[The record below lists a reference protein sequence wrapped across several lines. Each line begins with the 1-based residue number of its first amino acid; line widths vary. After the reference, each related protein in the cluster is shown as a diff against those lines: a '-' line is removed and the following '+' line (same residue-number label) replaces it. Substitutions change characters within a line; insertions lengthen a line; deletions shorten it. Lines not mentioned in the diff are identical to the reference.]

1 MTDLGTPWTSEH
13 GVVRNCDG
21 KAVASCTGSAPV
33 AKVHA
38 QEIVRAVNL
47 YADFKVLLSIIV
59 AATSYAN
66 PAAHLHR
73 IKTMTHR
80 ILAKPGEVSKELN
93 DE

>member
-1 MTDLGTPWTSEH
+1 MTDIGQPWTSE
-13 GVVRNCDG
+13 GGIVRDRDG
-21 KAVASCTGSAPV
+21 NAIASCTGTAPI
-33 AKVHA
+33 AKVYA
-38 QEIVRAVNL
+38 SDIVRAVNL

-80 ILAKPGEVSKELN
+80 ILAKPGEVSKEGK
-93 DE
+93 